1 MYITNNIPLVSRFFR
16 KILQQT
22 RRWQKRWWG
31 RTQTEQWPPPQ
42 RNTCWPPARDL
53 SLFDQCHETANR
65 KTQNIHLFQT
75 KLHDCNWIQEKHGYT
90 LHADK
95 KFMIA
100 ATSYHFHIPK
110 FTDIT
115 YGGGW
120 TWVLPH
126 STDRAEELTH

>member
-65 KTQNIHLFQT
+65 KTQNIYLFQT
-75 KLHDCNWIQEKHGYT
+75 KLHDCNWVQEKHMLIKNSWLQQHRIISISQNLQILPMVGVEPG
-90 LHADK
+90 
-95 KFMIA
+95 
-100 ATSYHFHIPK
+100 SYHTLLI
-110 FTDIT
+110 
-115 YGGGW
+115 
-120 TWVLPH
+120 
-126 STDRAEELTH
+126 ELKN